1 MAVDQELQEKVK
13 EMRTIE
19 QNLQNVL
26 LQKQAFQLE
35 VNETKNAEEE
45 LKKTTGEVFR
55 VLGQIMI
62 KSNKTE
68 LEKELKEKKQL
79 IDMRLKALE
88 KQETTLTATLEKLRN
103 DLIEKIK

>member
-45 LKKTTGEVFR
+45 LKKTSGEVFR

-79 IDMRLKALE
+79 IDLRLKALE

-103 DLIEKIK
+103 DVLEKMK

>member
-1 MAVDQELQEKVK
+1 MAVDKELQEKVK
-13 EMRTIE
+13 EMRVIE

-35 VNETKNAEEE
+35 ANETKNAEEE
-45 LKKTTGEVFR
+45 LKKTTGDVFR

-62 KSNKTE
+62 KSNKSE

-79 IDMRLKALE
+79 IELRLKTLE

-103 DLIEKIK
+103 DLIEKMK

>member
-35 VNETKNAEEE
+35 ANETKNAEEE

-62 KSNKTE
+62 KSNKIE

-79 IDMRLKALE
+79 IELRLKTLE
-88 KQETTLTATLEKLRN
+88 KQEITLTATLEKLRN
-103 DLIEKIK
+103 DVLEKMK

>member
-1 MAVDQELQEKVK
+1 MAVDLELQEKVK
-13 EMRTIE
+13 EMRVIE

-45 LKKTTGEVFR
+45 LKKTSGEVFR

-62 KSNKTE
+62 KSNKTD
-68 LEKELKEKKQL
+68 LEKELKDKKQL
-79 IDMRLKALE
+79 IELRLKTLE

-103 DLIEKIK
+103 DLIEKMK

>member
-68 LEKELKEKKQL
+68 LEKEIKEKKQL